1 MGTSSEDVLLMVNH
15 VRYNKND
22 GTLYL
27 MAERIAWM
35 LEGKDTF
42 SVSLKYADIKMQK
55 ISPDGKSKV
64 QLQVLLH
71 TGSATTFHF
80 TNPLGQEYQLKD
92 RNEVKEL
99 LQQLL
104 PKFKRKVNKELE
116 EKNKILQED
125 PILFQLYRDLVMSQ
139 VITAEEFWSNHAA
152 KRQSNNKEG
161 NEQQEV
167 GVSAAFLADIKPQTD
182 GCNGLK
188 YNITADIIESIFR
201 TYPAV
206 KKKHME
212 NVPNKLSESE
222 FWTRFFQSHYF
233 HRDRLSLGTKDIFTE
248 CVKYDEQDIKNALKD
263 GIQDPFV
270 DVTNF
275 EDTNLDDGYGVKTTD
290 VVQSSINANLSM
302 IRRFNHHSMMVL
314 NSTCQ
319 NNQASLAM
327 NSKSINNSKLNENEK
342 DAKQTFNNS
351 RDPTDLEQHRNIKK
365 IRLEEKIQYEDL
377 GKDQG
382 NQSASLNL
390 AKCDRYIHGPTLVTD
405 SIYFTDE
412 EIRQS
417 TLYQCRL
424 IANWNPSLSNVQLS
438 QPATAALGELS
449 PGGAIMKNS
458 HHISIK
464 DTISIE
470 IQQEL
475 QQLYIALCEL
485 VRHFWQCFPTTT
497 SQLEEKVI
505 RMQSTLERFEVSKI
519 QPFRERLLRERYNL
533 GLTDH
538 MINML
543 RAAYSKFATWQGK
556 RISIIKK

>member
-1 MGTSSEDVLLMVNH
+1 MATSSEDVLLMVNH

-71 TGSATTFHF
+71 SGSATTFHF

-92 RNEVKEL
+92 RNDVKEL

-116 EKNKILQED
+116 EKNKILQDD
-125 PILFQLYRDLVMSQ
+125 PVLFQLYRDLVMSQ
-139 VITAEEFWSNHAA
+139 VITAEEFWSNHAV
-152 KRQSNNKEG
+152 KRQTNNKEAMQ
-161 NEQQEV
+161 QQEV

-233 HRDRLSLGTKDIFTE
+233 HRDRLSLGTKDIFTD

-263 GIQDPFV
+263 GIKDPFV

-275 EDTNLDDGYGVKTTD
+275 EDTNLDEGYGIKAKD
-290 VVQSSINANLSM
+290 VIQLNTNANLSM

-314 NSTCQ
+314 QSNYQ
-319 NNQASLAM
+319 NDKSLTTT
-327 NSKSINNSKLNENEK
+327 NNKSLSNTKVNENEK
-342 DAKQTFNNS
+342 DPKQSFNSNKE
-351 RDPTDLEQHRNIKK
+351 PADLEQYRNVKK
-365 IRLEEKIQYEDL
+365 LKLEEKILYEDL
-377 GKDQG
+377 GTNEN
-382 NQSASLNL
+382 NQSAQLNL
-390 AKCDRYIHGPTLVTD
+390 TKSDRYIHGPTLVTD
-405 SIYFTDE
+405 SVYFTDE

-417 TLYQCRL
+417 ILYQCRL
-424 IANWNPSLSNVQLS
+424 IANWNSSLSNVQLS
-438 QPATAALGELS
+438 QPATTALGELS

-464 DTISIE
+464 DIISQE

-485 VRHFWQCFPTTT
+485 IRHFWQCFPTTT
-497 SQLEEKVI
+497 PQLEEKVV
-505 RMQSTLERFEVSKI
+505 RMQNTLERFEVSKI
-519 QPFRERLLRERYNL
+519 QPFRERLLRERYNIA
-533 GLTDH
+533 LTDH

-543 RAAYSKFATWQGK
+543 RAAYNKFATWQGR
-556 RISIIKK
+556 RISKK